1 MSDGPSGGAP
11 RGSLGRETPTRME
24 LRVPA
29 RRNTVE
35 EGVAV
40 MLGKIALVA
49 ALVPPAGL
57 GLSIAFC

>member
-1 MSDGPSGGAP
+1 
-11 RGSLGRETPTRME
+11 ME